1 MINNNL
7 SPKNNNSFDLYS
19 KLKIK
24 QFTNIFKLLDQ
35 DEDGWITHINACVKN
50 IPIQILRILQ
60 PIFIQMEEGLKNY
73 GLREFL
79 EDCEEIFKVNMNLSK
94 KCSYLEKKIIIN
106 FNKFYNKDRK
116 SISISN
122 YVTKVFDKN
131 SKTRNNIL
139 VI

>member
-1 MINNNL
+1 
-7 SPKNNNSFDLYS
+7 
-19 KLKIK
+19 
-24 QFTNIFKLLDQ
+24 
-35 DEDGWITHINACVKN
+35 
-50 IPIQILRILQ
+50 
-60 PIFIQMEEGLKNY
+60 MEEGLKNY